1 MTIRFKVLIR
11 FDKILLVNVL
21 RKMKLHFQKYYA
33 SSISFNLHK
42 RNGDVSAIAI
52 FHIKPFCG
60 TDLFIYLLKTSG
72 TKAFVTFF
80 GV

>member
-1 MTIRFKVLIR
+1 MTIRFNVLVR

-33 SSISFNLHK
+33 SSISFNLYK

-52 FHIKPFCG
+52 FHINPFCG